1 MIDYS
6 VIIPVFNSSGSII
19 EITDAIREFFES
31 ENLRYEIL
39 LINDGSSNPD
49 TAMALQIASGRNPAV
64 RVIHLRRNYGQHAAT
79 LCGLEHSR
87 GHRLITMD
95 DDLQHDP
102 GDIRL
107 LMEKKDH
114 DIVIAGF
121 NVKIQSFSQRILS
134 WIKNKL
140 DEILLKKPHGLR
152 FSSFRLLKRE
162 IARSMLSIQT
172 PYPYLPSLMLL
183 VTGDIVNVPVT
194 HRRRSSG
201 KSGYT
206 WSRIIRLA
214 FNLLFNNST
223 ILLRW
228 MAVAGFSTAT
238 LCLLTMFWF
247 LFKKIVFAI
256 NVPGWTSLFV
266 LMAGIGGLLLGG
278 LGIIGEFLA
287 RILTGIEK
295 RPAYFIKEDSNELR

>member
-6 VIIPVFNSSGSII
+6 VIIPVFNSSGSLI
-19 EITDAIREFFES
+19 EITDAVRRFFES

-49 TAMALQIASGRNPAV
+49 TCTSLQIASRQNPAV
-64 RVIHLRRNYGQHAAT
+64 RVIHLRKNYGQHAAT
-79 LCGLEHSR
+79 LCGLQHSR
-87 GHRLITMD
+87 GSWLITMD
-95 DDLQHDP
+95 DDLQHNP
-102 GDIRL
+102 EDIRL
-107 LMEKKDH
+107 LIRKKEH
-114 DIVIAGF
+114 DIVIARF
-121 NVKIQSFSQRILS
+121 NNKKQSFSQHILS
-134 WIKNKL
+134 RIKNKL
-140 DEILLKKPHGLR
+140 DEILLKKPHELR

-162 IARSMLSIQT
+162 VARSILSIHS

-183 VTGDIVNVPVT
+183 VTSDIVNVPVS
-194 HRRRSSG
+194 HYHRSSG
-201 KSGYT
+201 QSGYT
-206 WSRIIRLA
+206 LSRITRLA

-223 ILLRW
+223 VLLRW
-228 MAVAGFSTAT
+228 MAITGFFTAT
-238 LCLLTMFWF
+238 LCLLIMLWF
-247 LFKKIVFAI
+247 LFKKMVYAI

-295 RPAYFIKEDSNELR
+295 RPAYFIKENNDEL

>member
-1 MIDYS
+1 
-6 VIIPVFNSSGSII
+6 
-19 EITDAIREFFES
+19 
-31 ENLRYEIL
+31 
-39 LINDGSSNPD
+39 
-49 TAMALQIASGRNPAV
+49 
-64 RVIHLRRNYGQHAAT
+64 
-79 LCGLEHSR
+79 
-87 GHRLITMD
+87 
-95 DDLQHDP
+95 
-102 GDIRL
+102 
-107 LMEKKDH
+107 MEKKDH
-114 DIVIAGF
+114 DIVIGSF
-121 NVKIQSFSQRILS
+121 NVKMHSFSQRILS
-134 WIKNKL
+134 RIKNRL
-140 DEILLKKPHGLR
+140 DEILLKKPRELR
-152 FSSFRLLKRE
+152 FSSFRLFKRE
-162 IARSMLSIQT
+162 IALSMLSIHT

-194 HRRRSSG
+194 HHHRSNG

-206 WSRIIRLA
+206 WSKITRLA

-228 MAVAGFSTAT
+228 MAITGFFTAT
-238 LCLLTMFWF
+238 LSLLIMFWF

-295 RPAYFIKEDSNELR
+295 RPAYFIKGK